1 MIKASTSENLR
12 IRDSVER
19 TVEKL
24 RFSRVRKYFW
34 LREMVESCPEILKR
48 DSSSPDMCSA
58 GAASFV
64 GISARSSFSTY
75 YVGHQSG
82 PELRLSMQGLGKAAW
97 LGGWLALTAISKS
110 TIFSA
115 KVDMSLEKQNLY
127 SPMSLAVKT
136 KSPCRSL
143 LPSRMIFWVGPYTT

>member
-1 MIKASTSENLR
+1 MDTSAVYGSLRGDDGRCELDDSAPFLAPWKKNFTTNTCRAAIVTMIKTSINENLR

-58 GAASFV
+58 GAAPFV

-75 YVGHQSG
+75 VDNQSG
-82 PELRLSMQGLGKAAW
+82 PELRLSM
-97 LGGWLALTAISKS
+97 
-110 TIFSA
+110 
-115 KVDMSLEKQNLY
+115 
-127 SPMSLAVKT
+127 
-136 KSPCRSL
+136 
-143 LPSRMIFWVGPYTT
+143 

>member
-1 MIKASTSENLR
+1 MTMMKTSTSENLR

-48 DSSSPDMCSA
+48 DSSSPDMCSV

-75 YVGHQSG
+75 YVDNRSG
-82 PELRLSMQGLGKAAW
+82 PELRLS
-97 LGGWLALTAISKS
+97 I
-110 TIFSA
+110 
-115 KVDMSLEKQNLY
+115 
-127 SPMSLAVKT
+127 
-136 KSPCRSL
+136 
-143 LPSRMIFWVGPYTT
+143 